1 MSNRTLLCLS
11 LACFVFASA
20 TALRAAAPED
30 VLKPGDH
37 DALGR
42 GFVVFANE
50 GGSDLA

>member
-1 MSNRTLLCLS
+1 MSVAENMLS
-11 LACFVFASA
+11 VPVSL
-20 TALRAAAPED
+20 
-30 VLKPGDH
+30 GDH